1 MKGEQRQCTRNST
14 FFYRGPLPIAKI
26 ARIRCSES
34 DILFVVIFRW
44 SLVRMMR
51 TPLTVVVRQ
60 QVVRDGVVH
69 MQARCKAQKDQKHYP
84 TKLLQ
89 PTHFGREVR
98 CRAPFVFPHLCL

>member
-1 MKGEQRQCTRNST
+1 VKGEQRQCTRNST

-69 MQARCKAQKDQKHYP
+69 MQARCKAPKDQKHYP